1 VARLG
6 GRGFTQILPAA
17 ELLEAVTQVLQ
28 QARTS
33 EAKVMAVDDDPQV
46 LVALRNLLEPWGLK
60 VLTLDDPQRF
70 WETLEDLHR
79 ISWFWTLKC
88 LS

>member
-33 EAKVMAVDDDPQV
+33 EAKVMAVDDDPV

-70 WETLEDLHR
+70 WETLEESAPDLLV
-79 ISWFWTLKC
+79 WTLKC